1 MGRMVYVKSNKRTTH
16 DSGHWNERKRIEAV
30 TTYLSTGNRLET
42 SRLTGVPVKT
52 LDTWK
57 YKDWWKE
64 MEKTIR
70 SEEEQQLDAK
80 LTKII
85 DKTLEKLVDSI
96 ENGEH
101 IYDQRTGK
109 IKRMPAKMRDLN
121 NAFNTILDKRQ
132 LIRKQPTKIIE
143 QTSTATQLQ
152 QLADS
157 FAKFVQKKVDEL
169 PEVEYIEGETVI
181 QQEDGT
187 YAIHDQWKE
196 GLQEG
201 TELGTH
207 EKEESCEG
215 PGTT

>member
-1 MGRMVYVKSNKRTTH
+1 MAGKMVYVRMNKTKAGQGGMWKE
-16 DSGHWNERKRIEAV
+16 SKRIEVV
-30 TTYLSTGNRLET
+30 TTYLSTGNYAET
-42 SRLTGVPVKT
+42 SRLCGVPLPT
-52 LDTWK
+52 LEQWK
-57 YKDWWKE
+57 KADWWKDI
-64 MEKTIR
+64 EKSIR
-70 SEEEQQLDAK
+70 ASEETQLDAK

-85 DKTLEKLVDSI
+85 DRTLEKLVDSI

-169 PEVEYIEGETVI
+169 PEVEYIENETVI
-181 QQEDGT
+181 QNEDGT
-187 YAIHDQWKE
+187 YEIKE
-196 GLQEG
+196 
-201 TELGTH
+201 
-207 EKEESCEG
+207 
-215 PGTT
+215 

>member
-1 MGRMVYVKSNKRTTH
+1 MGRLIYVKTKKTKAH
-16 DSGHWNERKRIEAV
+16 EPGHWSETKRIQTV
-30 TTYLSTGNRLET
+30 TTYLSTGNLTET
-42 SRLTGVPVKT
+42 SAIMGIPYKT
-52 LDTWK
+52 LQQWK
-57 YKDWWKE
+57 ASDWWKD

-70 SEEEQQLDAK
+70 SEEELQLDAK
-80 LTKII
+80 LSKII

-132 LIRKQPTKIIE
+132 LIRKQPTKIVE

-181 QQEDGT
+181 QQEDGS
-187 YAIHDQWKE
+187 YAIHDKRQE
-196 GLQEG
+196 GL
-201 TELGTH
+201 
-207 EKEESCEG
+207 
-215 PGTT
+215 

>member
-1 MGRMVYVKSNKRTTH
+1 MGKFVYVKTKKTKAGQP
-16 DSGHWNERKRIEAV
+16 GHWSETKRIQTV
-30 TTYLSTGNRLET
+30 TTYLSTGNLTET
-42 SRLTGVPVKT
+42 AGIMGIPYKT
-52 LDTWK
+52 LQQWK
-57 YKDWWKE
+57 ASDWWKD

-70 SEEEQQLDAK
+70 SEEEHQLDAK

-132 LIRKQPTKIIE
+132 LIRKQPTKIVE

-181 QQEDGT
+181 QQEDGS
-187 YAIHDQWKE
+187 YALHDQRQE
-196 GLQEG
+196 GL
-201 TELGTH
+201 
-207 EKEESCEG
+207 
-215 PGTT
+215 

>member
-1 MGRMVYVKSNKRTTH
+1 
-16 DSGHWNERKRIEAV
+16 
-30 TTYLSTGNRLET
+30 
-42 SRLTGVPVKT
+42 
-52 LDTWK
+52 
-57 YKDWWKE
+57 

-181 QQEDGT
+181 QNDDGT
-187 YAIHDQWKE
+187 Y
-196 GLQEG
+196 
-201 TELGTH
+201 ELAN
-207 EKEESCEG
+207 KDL
-215 PGTT
+215 

>member
-1 MGRMVYVKSNKRTTH
+1 MGKFVYIKTKKTKAGQP
-16 DSGHWNERKRIEAV
+16 GHWSENKRIEAV
-30 TTYLSTGNRLET
+30 TTYLSTGN
-42 SRLTGVPVKT
+42 LTESARMLGIPVKT
-52 LDTWK
+52 VQQWK
-57 YKDWWKE
+57 VSEWWKE
-64 MEKTIR
+64 LEKQIR
-70 SEEEQQLDAK
+70 SEEEQELDAK

-181 QQEDGT
+181 QQEDGS
-187 YAIHDQWKE
+187 YAIHDKRQE
-196 GLQEG
+196 GL
-201 TELGTH
+201 
-207 EKEESCEG
+207 
-215 PGTT
+215 